1 MMNIVYNISIDK
13 RYITV
18 KKRRKVKMKN
28 IEKFEQAI
36 KNKTTYAES
45 GINYTMI
52 NAYVNSKTA
61 ENEILNFDDII
72 WEKDVL
78 PIINECD
85 NQDIEYITI
94 SSSFSGLVE
103 MLKLFQDYGC
113 EIIKM
118 VEVKSKYRDAIPAVK
133 IRISK

>member
-1 MMNIVYNISIDK
+1 
-13 RYITV
+13 
-18 KKRRKVKMKN
+18 MKN
-28 IEKFEQAI
+28 IEKFEKAI
-36 KNKTTYAES
+36 ENKTPIAES

-52 NAYVNSKTA
+52 NAYLDSKRA
-61 ENEILNFDDII
+61 ENEILNFDNII

-85 NQDIEYITI
+85 KQDIEYITI
-94 SSSFSGLVE
+94 SSSFSGLVG
-103 MLKLFQDYGC
+103 MLKLFEDYGC
-113 EIIKM
+113 QIIKM